1 MMMISMILLVT
12 FLSIQGTSG
21 VDTRNVNTGRVI
33 GDLNTGYADQPMYA
47 AFTFLS
53 FYFLNIH
60 PIQGTGK
67 RRRCLGGVCDAQSVA
82 RGWKG

>member
-1 MMMISMILLVT
+1 MMILQILLVT
-12 FLSIQGTSG
+12 VLSIQGTFG

-33 GDLNTGYADQPMYA
+33 GDLNTGYADQPMYVV
-47 AFTFLS
+47 FTFLS
-53 FYFLNIH
+53 YDFLNIH

-67 RRRCLGGVCDAQSVA
+67 RRRCLGGVCNAQSVA